1 MPLWSPTKDGAGTD
15 PAKPRWSNSPLSSP
29 PRTPRCAAT
38 GGTPATCRRR
48 CTRKPSPEKT
58 LATARSRK
66 RACPG
71 CSNFS
76 KATCRADAT
85 RPAPWSKRAK
95 DDMIIQSLF
104 TGHAAETTFNKPSSL
119 DFELPPELE
128 ADAPPEA
135 RGFAR
140 DEVRLMVSYRSD
152 DRVVHSTFQDIGDF
166 LEAGDV
172 LVINTSGTMT
182 AAATEPFRYAVAGET
197 LRLPEGATAT
207 LHTPYPS
214 GSPRRKGSRL
224 WISTL
229 DFPEPLGEYLERHG
243 FPIRYRYVRESWPS
257 SYYQTVYATETGSAE
272 MPSAGRAFT
281 PELITR
287 LVAGGI
293 QVAPR
298 TLPTGVAS
306 LEDNEPLYEE
316 FYRVPL
322 ETARLVNAARASG
335 RRVVAV
341 GTTVVRALET
351 VTDPAGTTHPGEGW
365 TSLIVTSERGIR
377 SVDAMLTGL
386 HEPRSTHLAMLET
399 LVERESPSP
408 ASKRPP
414 VNPGREHLEI
424 AYAEA
429 LRESYLWHEFGDL
442 HLILP

>member
-1 MPLWSPTKDGAGTD
+1 
-15 PAKPRWSNSPLSSP
+15 
-29 PRTPRCAAT
+29 
-38 GGTPATCRRR
+38 
-48 CTRKPSPEKT
+48 
-58 LATARSRK
+58 
-66 RACPG
+66 
-71 CSNFS
+71 
-76 KATCRADAT
+76 
-85 RPAPWSKRAK
+85 
-95 DDMIIQSLF
+95 MIIQSLF

-152 DRVVHSTFQDIGDF
+152 DRVVHSTFQDIGAF

-172 LVINTSGTMT
+172 LVINTSGTMNAALDAEREDGT
-182 AAATEPFRYAVAGET
+182 ALGLHLSTRLPADLWVVELRRPTDAATEPFRYAVAGET
-197 LRLPEGATAT
+197 LRLPGGATAT
-207 LHTPYPS
+207 LHAPYPS

-293 QVAPR
+293 QVAP
-298 TLPTGVAS
+298 LILHTGVAS
-306 LEDNEPLYEE
+306 LEDNEPPYEE
-316 FYRVPL
+316 FYRVPP

-365 TSLIVTSERGIR
+365 TSLIVTPERGIR

-399 LVERESPSP
+399 LVERESSAP
-408 ASKRPP
+408 ASKHPP
-414 VNPGREHLEI
+414 VTPGREHLEI